1 LRDVS
6 WLDRIGWAALGGYI
20 VGVGLVI
27 AAVANS
33 DAGFLWAGVFVVVI
47 SVAGGRLKELAAGK
61 EGFRALFFED
71 FAKEVAKQLPAPETA
86 QLPAPTPAK
95 REPKV
100 IERYAED
107 HATASDKATVTLHP
121 AAATGSGTPQAAAVI
136 VRPQDVADARNE
148 QELARRVIDYL
159 QQSTGAAGR
168 QLPAL
173 RGLSPH
179 RIKAEQDLYGAIL
192 ELQSDRHRSG
202 DLGTQDAYERAIESE
217 VVEWWN
223 DPASLNDEEVVDL
236 ARRVRDLVDHRMK
249 RGQ

>member
-27 AAVANS
+27 AAVAKS

-107 HATASDKATVTLHP
+107 HATASDKATVTVHP
-121 AAATGSGTPQAAAVI
+121 APATGSGSANSAAVI
-136 VRPQDVADARNE
+136 VRPQDVAASKDE
-148 QELARRVIDYL
+148 KELARRVIDYL
-159 QQSTGAAGR
+159 QQSTGQAGR

-173 RGLSPH
+173 RGLSPQ
-179 RIKAEQDLYGAIL
+179 RIRAEQDLFGAIL
-192 ELQSDRHRSG
+192 ELQTDRHRST
-202 DLGTQDAYERAIESE
+202 DLGTEDDYERAIQSE
-217 VVEWWN
+217 VVRWWN
-223 DPASLNDEEVVDL
+223 APASLDDEEVTDL
-236 ARRVRDLVDHRMK
+236 ARRVRDLIDYRMK